1 MKKLI
6 ILIFTV
12 IMGIILYTCS
22 SPTAVE
28 GIDSSTVS
36 SSSVY
41 YSSTPI
47 FNGGTGNSSVYLGV
61 QISSAEN
68 ITIGFYSIGTSA
80 TNAIGSVETITST
93 GTNTISGAYPVI
105 NFQNGVISG
114 TINISDQRQIKVTF
128 QLNNSPYIR
137 MQDVVCKN

>member
-12 IMGIILYTCS
+12 IIGIILYTCS

-36 SSSVY
+36 SSVY

-47 FNGGTGNSSVYLGV
+47 FNGGTGNNSVYLGV
-61 QISSAEN
+61 QISGAEN

-80 TNAIGSVETITST
+80 TNAIGSVETITSQ

-114 TINISDQRQIKVTF
+114 TINISDQSQIKVTF

>member
-28 GIDSSTVS
+28 GIDGSTV

-80 TNAIGSVETITST
+80 TNAIGSVETITSQ

>member
-12 IMGIILYTCS
+12 IIGIILYTCS

-36 SSSVY
+36 SSVY

-47 FNGGTGNSSVYLGV
+47 FNGGTGNNSVYLGV
-61 QISSAEN
+61 QISGAEN
-68 ITIGFYSIGTSA
+68 ITIGFYSIGTST
-80 TNAIGSVETITST
+80 TNAIGSVETITSQ

-114 TINISDQRQIKVTF
+114 TINISDQSQIKVTF

>member
-12 IMGIILYTCS
+12 IIGIILYTCS

-36 SSSVY
+36 SSVY

-47 FNGGTGNSSVYLGV
+47 FNGGTGNNSVYLGV

-114 TINISDQRQIKVTF
+114 TINISDQSQIKVTF

>member
-28 GIDSSTVS
+28 GIDGTTVS
-36 SSSVY
+36 SSVF

-68 ITIGFYSIGTSA
+68 ISIGFYSIGTA
-80 TNAIGSVETITST
+80 TNVIGAAETITST

-114 TINISDQRQIKVTF
+114 TINISDQNQIKVTF

>member
-12 IMGIILYTCS
+12 IIGIILYTCS

-36 SSSVY
+36 SSVF

-47 FNGGTGNSSVYLGV
+47 FNGGTGNNSVYLGV
-61 QISSAEN
+61 RITNAESIS
-68 ITIGFYSIGTSA
+68 IGFYSIGTNG

>member
-36 SSSVY
+36 SSVY

-47 FNGGTGNSSVYLGV
+47 FNGGTGNNSVYLGV

-80 TNAIGSVETITST
+80 TNAIGSVETITSQ

-114 TINISDQRQIKVTF
+114 TINISDQSQIKVTF